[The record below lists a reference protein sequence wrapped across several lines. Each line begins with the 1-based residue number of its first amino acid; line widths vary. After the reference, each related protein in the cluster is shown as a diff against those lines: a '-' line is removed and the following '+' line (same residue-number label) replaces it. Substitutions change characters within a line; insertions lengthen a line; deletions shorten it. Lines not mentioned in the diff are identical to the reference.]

1 MKRTIRLFA
10 LSAAIFALLSCN
22 EASRKKA
29 LLPNVSGKA
38 GEVIVVINKGDW
50 EGAVGTTLR
59 DTLAQD
65 CPFLPQKEPLYTL
78 VDVIPSGFTNIFQLH
93 RNIVI
98 VRIGNDVTEPGVNIR
113 YDIWARPQCVI
124 SINAIDSESAVQ
136 LIKDNSRRIIASLEQ
151 AERDRVIAN
160 SKRYE
165 ELGLAPVVTQM
176 IGGSPH
182 FPSGYKLKKKTDN
195 FIWIDYSVQYVTQGI
210 LIYKYPVVEG
220 ENMMSLDN
228 ILAENNAML
237 KANVPG
243 MFENT
248 YMMPSNFA
256 RPSIEYL
263 KYKGRDFAQIR
274 GFWEVYNDFMG
285 GPFVAH
291 AFYSQDGK
299 EMIVMEGFV
308 YAPKYDKRHYVRQV
322 ESILYSFEWAKT
334 TDKEEDAKK

>member
-1 MKRTIRLFA
+1 MKRIISLLA
-10 LSAAIFALLSCN
+10 LAAALLTLVSCN

-29 LLPNVSGKA
+29 LLPNISGKA

-78 VDVIPSGFTNIFQLH
+78 VDVIPSGFSNLFQIH
-93 RNIVI
+93 RNIII

-113 YDIWARPQCVI
+113 YDVWARPQCVI

-136 LIKDNSRRIIASLEQ
+136 LIKENSRRIIVSLEQ

-160 SKRYE
+160 SKKYE
-165 ELGLAPVVTQM
+165 ELGLAPVVKEM
-176 IGGSPH
+176 VGGSPH
-182 FPSGYKLKKKTDN
+182 FPSGYRLKKKTDD
-195 FIWIDYSVQYVTQGI
+195 FIWIEYSVQYVTQGI

-220 ENMMSLDN
+220 KDMMNLDN
-228 ILAENNAML
+228 IIEENNAML

-248 YMMPSNFA
+248 YMMTSNFVK
-256 RPSIEYL
+256 PSIEYL
-263 KYKGRDFAQIR
+263 KYKGRDFAQLR

-285 GPFVAH
+285 GPFVAQ

-299 EMIVMEGFV
+299 DMIVMEGFV
-308 YAPKYDKRHYVRQV
+308 YAPKYDKRHYLRQV
-322 ESILYSFEWAKT
+322 ESILYSFEWAKS